1 MRRAYVIAVPL
12 VSALL
17 GIILYY
23 GLFAKH
29 PLRSGLMF
37 TQPKVLS
44 DFTLYDQ
51 FGAPFR
57 PSHLLGHWTLLFAG
71 YTSCP
76 DVCPTTLAQLKYVWQ
91 TLDESQ
97 LHIAMVSVDPQYD
110 TSERLK
116 DYMAYFDP
124 DFLGLRAEHNQLSPF
139 LRQLGLI
146 YTPKKNEQ
154 DMIHHS
160 ASMVLLNPE
169 GQVAAILKPS
179 PQSLGGMMTIKAD
192 DVIHDLKLLLHNR
205 AKPTSFL

>member
-1 MRRAYVIAVPL
+1 MRRASQVAVPL
-12 VSALL
+12 GIILL
-17 GIILYY
+17 GIMLYY

-29 PLRSGLMF
+29 SLRSGLMF
-37 TQPKVLS
+37 DQPKILS

-57 PSHLLGHWTLLFAG
+57 PTHLLGYWTLIFAG

-97 LHIAMVSVDPQYD
+97 LHVAMISVDPQHD

-116 DYMAYFDP
+116 DYMAYFES
-124 DFLGLRAEHNQLSPF
+124 DFLALRAEHSQLSTF

-146 YTPKKNEQ
+146 YIPKKSGQNA
-154 DMIHHS
+154 IHHS

-169 GQVAAILKPS
+169 GKVAAILQPS
-179 PQSLGGMMTIKAD
+179 PQRLGDLETIKAD
-192 DVIHDLKLLLHNR
+192 DVIHDLKLLLHGR
-205 AKPTSFL
+205 AKPTSLL